1 MLTWNSLAGTNMK
14 PGKTRVLVHTQDGRL
29 ATHYTTCLGT
39 RYDVS
44 VHQSGSVIDHLPADN
59 SSTVLIYDPVLADGN
74 LSDRIAALLEHG
86 NNLRVILVED
96 GESRTF
102 DQYAMFKLG
111 VHGFCRHDIPE
122 NLLTKAVQV
131 ILEGEYWIPRKLITR
146 VISEIASD
154 TDEVVS
160 SPDGPEDSLISTL
173 TPRELQVARMVHM
186 GGNNKMIAR
195 ELDISERTVKA
206 HLSAIFRK
214 LDIENRLHLALYFS
228 SHT

>member
-1 MLTWNSLAGTNMK
+1 MKAGE
-14 PGKTRVLVHTQDGRL
+14 TRVFVQTGDAQVAAHFST
-29 ATHYTTCLGT
+29 ALGND
-39 RYDVS
+39 YDV
-44 VHQSGSVIDHLPADN
+44 VVDTALTVDDPDTQHL
-59 SSTVLIYDPVLADGN
+59 
-74 LSDRIAALLEHG
+74 
-86 NNLRVILVED
+86 VILDPQSVGGELGEYVSGLLDQHANRRVMLIED
-96 GESRTF
+96 GAARTF
-102 DQYAMFKLG
+102 DQYTMFRLG
-111 VHGFCRHDIPE
+111 VHGFCHTDIAA
-122 NLLTKAVQV
+122 NLLAKAVQV
-131 ILEGEYWIPRKLITR
+131 ILEGEYWIPRKLITQ

-154 TDEVVS
+154 ADGVVS

-228 SHT
+228 SRT